1 MVLNSHMINYS
12 ASAKERGL
20 ILNTRVTISY
30 VAPWRYVHQL
40 LINAAQ
46 ATHGVL
52 QKPSPFVYQTSLDD
66 SYVSYELN
74 AYTKDPENMAPI
86 YSELHQNIQDKFS
99 EAQIEI
105 MSPIYTAWRDGK
117 SATIPMDHL
126 QFDYYAKAY
135 KTRTPEDTLP
145 IR

>member
-1 MVLNSHMINYS
+1 M
-12 ASAKERGL
+12 
-20 ILNTRVTISY
+20 
-30 VAPWRYVHQL
+30 
-40 LINAAQ
+40 NAAL
-46 ATHGVL
+46 ATHGVM
-52 QKPSPFVYQTSLDD
+52 QKPSPFVYQISLDD

-74 AYTKDPENMAPI
+74 AYTKDPQNMASI

-126 QFDYYAKAY
+126 QFDYFDEAF
-135 KTRTPEDTLP
+135 KTKSSEDTLP
-145 IR
+145 LR